1 VRPRRPFHCKE
12 ICDDRTTTESSSAE
26 GRDLTD
32 SWFHADRAHLLWRRA
47 VRFRTFSRAYLALWS
62 VRFHGSASTTS
73 SMVKRAVEWV
83 PAVDF
88 VYERD
93 ANTSVRGGEFT
104 ASSGPST
111 LFAVAPAIEHNWSN
125 RVGMIVGARFVVTG
139 RNTSLSVVPIAAIN
153 LLY

>member
-1 VRPRRPFHCKE
+1 
-12 ICDDRTTTESSSAE
+12 
-26 GRDLTD
+26 
-32 SWFHADRAHLLWRRA
+32 
-47 VRFRTFSRAYLALWS
+47 
-62 VRFHGSASTTS
+62 
-73 SMVKRAVEWV
+73 MVKRAVEWV